1 MRTCKKLV
9 ALVMALAML
18 ATMFAFS
25 ASAADGDV
33 LKVVANGDPVAGQDY
48 VVSVKVVDADDSV
61 GGVSGVITVEGAA
74 LGTVAVAD
82 DLKTDNNTEDADTIV
97 KVDGN
102 SFKFAAVGD
111 DGEWFKLT
119 LTGLVEEANVK
130 VTASDVKASNA
141 TGSATTDIAVENLSV
156 VVPVSDTGI
165 NVLGASIR
173 GEKDVT
179 KQGMRYSVGFDEDFD
194 FSQVTEVGII
204 YAPKQLVDLSNF
216 KIGADEDIKTLS
228 VASTDS
234 IFNYIKADKGFNAYV
249 LTGIEG
255 NTDGSY
261 KMLGVRI
268 AVRAYYKIGE
278 KIYYSQNNQG
288 SISSGIDS
296 RAHLN
301 VTIALAETEETK
313 TFDVTAILAD
323 KTKLTTGTDKYT
335 NRQTLVDFVV
345 ENVD

>member
-33 LKVVANGDPVAGQDY
+33 LKVVANADPVAGQDY

-61 GGVSGVITVEGAA
+61 GGVSGVITVEGAT

-165 NVLGASIR
+165 YVSGTSIR
-173 GEKDVT
+173 ETKDVT
-179 KQGMRYSVGFDEDFD
+179 KQGMRYAVTFGDDFD
-194 FSQVTEVGII
+194 FANVTEVGVI

-216 KIGADEDIKTLS
+216 VIDPNNANIK
-228 VASTDS
+228 VVKAASTDA
-234 IFNYIKADKGFNAYV
+234 IFDYIKADKAFNAYIM
-249 LTGIEG
+249 TGIADNES
-255 NTDGSY
+255 GSY
-261 KMLGVRI
+261 KMLGVRV
-268 AVRAYYKIGE
+268 AARAYYKIGD
-278 KIYYSQNNQG
+278 KVYYSNNTETG
-288 SISSGIDS
+288 KEITSGTAS
-296 RAHLN
+296 RAVLN
-301 VTIALAETEETK
+301 AAMAMAATK
-313 TFDVTAILAD
+313 TTEFDD
-323 KTKLTTGTDKYT
+323 KAQYSD
-335 NRQTLVDFVV
+335 NARRQALINYVCDNF
-345 ENVD
+345 

>member
-48 VVSVKVVDADDSV
+48 VVSVKVVDADVSV
-61 GGVSGVITVEGAA
+61 GGVSGVITVEGAT

-165 NVLGASIR
+165 YVSGTSMR
-173 GEKDVT
+173 DEKDVT
-179 KQGMRYSVGFDEDFD
+179 KQGLRYNITFGEDFD
-194 FSQVTEVGII
+194 FSQVTEVGLI
-204 YAPKQLVDLSNF
+204 YAPKQLIDMTNF
-216 KIGADEDIKTLS
+216 TIGADTDIKVVS
-228 VASTDS
+228 AASTDA
-234 IFNYIKADKGFNAYV
+234 IFDYIKADKAFNAYV
-249 LTGIEG
+249 MTGIAG
-255 NTDGSY
+255 NETSSY
-261 KMLGVRI
+261 KLFAVRV
-268 AVRAYYKIGE
+268 AARAYYKIGD
-278 KIYYSQNNQG
+278 KVYYSNNTDEKAA
-288 SISSGIDS
+288 SGISDK
-296 RAHLN
+296 AVIN
-301 VTIALAETEETK
+301 VAMAMAATK
-313 TFDVTAILAD
+313 TDAYADTALYKGENAN
-323 KTKLTTGTDKYT
+323 T
-335 NRQTLVDFVV
+335 NKQNLINYICDNFKG
-345 ENVD
+345 